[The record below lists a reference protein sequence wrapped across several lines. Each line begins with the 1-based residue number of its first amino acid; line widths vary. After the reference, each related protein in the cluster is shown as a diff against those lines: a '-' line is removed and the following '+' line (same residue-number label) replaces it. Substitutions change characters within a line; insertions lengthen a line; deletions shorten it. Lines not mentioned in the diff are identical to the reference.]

1 MVHSFYAMPPLSPQA
16 DDPDAPHLEAFCA
29 GDHTAFDLLAR
40 THRAGLKQLVTR
52 YVRAEADAED
62 VTQLALVRAFEK
74 RELFRGESKFRTWLY
89 RIAVNVA
96 LNHIRKPLHI
106 GDTNVDDIAAFTH
119 SLETSKLVAAEV
131 WGKMAKRIETLPP
144 KQRLV
149 TELRLFHEL
158 SFEEVAVIADC
169 TEEAAKMNFHHAVK
183 TLRGVLPP
191 TTEE

>member
-1 MVHSFYAMPPLSPQA
+1 MPLV
-16 DDPDAPHLEAFCA
+16 DDPDAPHIEAFCA
-29 GDHTAFDLLAR
+29 GDHAAFDLLAR
-40 THRAGLKQLVTR
+40 AHRAGLRQLVTR

-74 RELFRGESKFRTWLY
+74 RESFRGESKFRTWLY

-96 LNHIRKPLHI
+96 LNHIRKPTHV
-106 GDTNVDDIAAFTH
+106 GDTDVDDVASFTN

-131 WGKMAKRIETLPP
+131 WNKMAKRIETLPP

-169 TEEAAKMNFHHAVK
+169 TEDAAKMNFHHAVK
-183 TLRGVLPP
+183 TLRGAIEPSKD
-191 TTEE
+191 E